1 MKKYLFLLLALGSG
15 TALMTTATSCKAKK
29 HATAKQRKDM
39 KDVYETLSKS
49 LPEAQVTYEDDKVK
63 VVLPE
68 ALLFEVNSS
77 IVNTSYLPSLGKLA
91 AVLNKYPKTSVLVT
105 GYTDI
110 SGSLEMNEKLSW
122 ERAESAKAALLQSEV
137 KNKRVYTW
145 GFGPKNPVASNETF
159 EGRQQNR
166 RVEFVI
172 LYNYQ
177 DEYPGKKK
185 G

>member
-1 MKKYLFLLLALGSG
+1 MKKYLFLLLALVSG
-15 TALMTTATSCKAKK
+15 AGLMTTATSCKAKK
-29 HATAKQRKDM
+29 QATAKQRKDM
-39 KDVYETLSKS
+39 KEVYETVSKA
-49 LPEAQVTYEDDKVK
+49 LPEAKVTYEDDKVK
-63 VVLPE
+63 IVLPE

-77 IVNTSYLPSLGKLA
+77 VINQGYLPSLAKLA
-91 AVLNKYPKTSVLVT
+91 TVLNKYPKTSVLVT

-110 SGSLEMNEKLSW
+110 SGNLEANEKLSW
-122 ERAESAKAALLQSEV
+122 ERAESAKAALLNNEV

-145 GFGPKNPVASNETF
+145 GFGPKNPVATNETL

-177 DEYPGKKK
+177 DEYPGKS
-185 G
+185 